1 MIENFKIERGHS
13 VPNATMRSGR
23 APLARD
29 DRNCLRIFK
38 GGILLSPPCISRGGQ
53 HHERSLFRRRSQ
65 HADPD
70 KVQARYEKGG
80 LPITIAAGAA
90 SASA

>member
-1 MIENFKIERGHS
+1 M
-13 VPNATMRSGR
+13 
-23 APLARD
+23 
-29 DRNCLRIFK
+29 
-38 GGILLSPPCISRGGQ
+38 
-53 HHERSLFRRRSQ
+53 FRRRSQ

-70 KVQARYEKGG
+70 KVQARYEKGC